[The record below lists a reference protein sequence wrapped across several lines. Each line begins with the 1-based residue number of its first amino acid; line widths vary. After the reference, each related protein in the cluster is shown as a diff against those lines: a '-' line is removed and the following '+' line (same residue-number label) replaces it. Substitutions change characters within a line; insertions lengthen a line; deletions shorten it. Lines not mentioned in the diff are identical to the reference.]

1 VDRSQRR
8 ELNRQLSGTSGA
20 YELVGAPV
28 VLALIAFVV
37 EGWLGTRPILT
48 ILTAVIALAGAV
60 VSLYYRYLRDMERHE
75 ADAPWRRSRD

>member
-28 VLALIAFVV
+28 VLALIAYAVD
-37 EGWLGTRPILT
+37 GWLGTRPILT
-48 ILTAVIALAGAV
+48 ILAAVIALLGAV
-60 VSLYYRYLRDMERHE
+60 VSLYYRYVRDMDRHD
-75 ADAPWRRSRD
+75 ADAPWSRSRG